1 MLYYLSNLKESLSFL
16 NVFNYITF
24 RCGAA
29 VLTGLLISLL
39 IAPPII
45 RKLKSYKIGQVQR
58 QDGPKSHLSKN
69 GTPTMGGIIIIIS
82 LLSTVLM
89 WARLD
94 NRFVWLLIF
103 VSIMLAFVGILDDYT
118 KLVKK
123 NPNGAPSWVKLVVQI
138 ITAVAVVGYLGAY
151 PPNPMYPDVLT
162 IPYFNGAF
170 MLSLGGFYLVFAMLM
185 IIGSSNA
192 TNLTDGLDGLAAG
205 SVIFCAC
212 AYAVFAYLAGNIG
225 FAEYLKIIYV
235 SGAGEI
241 SVFLSA
247 LIGACMG
254 FLWYNS
260 YPAQVFMGDTS
271 SLFLGGVIATAA
283 ICVKQELI
291 LPIAGGIFV
300 METLSVI
307 IQMGYFRATG
317 GKRFFKMAPLHHH
330 FELKGV
336 AEPKV
341 IVRFWI
347 VGVVLMLIALASLK
361 IR

>member
-1 MLYYLSNLKESLSFL
+1 MLYYLSCFRDSFSVF
-16 NVFNYITF
+16 NVFSYITF
-24 RCGAA
+24 RAGGAI
-29 VLTGLLISLL
+29 LTGLI
-39 IAPPII
+39 IALVIGPKII
-45 RKLKSYKIGQVQR
+45 DKLRAHKIGQVQR
-58 QDGPKSHLSKN
+58 SDGPQTHLSKN
-69 GTPTMGGIIIIIS
+69 GTPTMGGVIIIIS
-82 LLSTVLM
+82 LLTTVLL

-94 NRFVWLLIF
+94 NRFIWLLLF
-103 VSIMLAFVGILDDYT
+103 VSVMLAFVGFLDDYI

-123 NPNGAPSWVKLVVQI
+123 NPNGASSWIKFLVQGV
-138 ITAVAVVGYLGAY
+138 TALVVVGYLGVY
-151 PPNPMYPDVLT
+151 PPNADYATALS
-162 IPYFNGAF
+162 IPY
-170 MLSLGGFYLVFAMLM
+170 LSSKVILNFGFLYLAFAMLM

-212 AYAVFAYLAGNIG
+212 TYAVFAYLAGNVG
-225 FAEYLKIIYV
+225 FADYLKIIYV

-241 SVFLSA
+241 AIFLCA
-247 LIGACMG
+247 IIGACMG
-254 FLWYNS
+254 FLWFNA

-271 SLFLGGVIATAA
+271 SLFLGGVMATAA

-300 METLSVI
+300 AEALSVL
-307 IQMGYFRATG
+307 IQMSYFRMTK

-330 FELKGV
+330 FELKNI

-347 VGVVLMLIALASLK
+347 AGIVLMLLALSSLK

>member
-1 MLYYLSNLKESLSFL
+1 MLYYLSFFKENLSSL
-16 NVFNYITF
+16 NIFNYITF
-24 RCGAA
+24 RTGAA
-29 VLTGLLISLL
+29 VLTSLL
-39 IAPPII
+39 IAFLIAPAII
-45 RKLKSYKIGQVQR
+45 KKLRSYKISQVER
-58 QDGPKSHLSKN
+58 TDGPKSHLSKS

-82 LLSTVLM
+82 LLTSVLL

-94 NRFVWLLIF
+94 NRFIWLLIF
-103 VSIMLAFVGILDDYT
+103 VSVMLSFIGMLDDYM

-123 NPNGAPSWVKLVVQI
+123 NPAGAPSWLKLLFQL
-138 ITAVAVVGYLGAY
+138 ITAFVVVAYLGVYAPSETY
-151 PPNPMYPDVLT
+151 TTSLS
-162 IPYFNGAF
+162 IPY
-170 MLSLGGFYLVFAMLM
+170 LSSKMIINLGGLYFVFTMLM

-205 SVIFCAC
+205 SMILCAC

-225 FAEYLKIIYV
+225 FADYLRIIYV
-235 SGAGEI
+235 PGAGEI
-241 SVFLSA
+241 AIFMGA
-247 LIGACMG
+247 LVGACLG
-254 FLWYNS
+254 FLWYNA

-271 SLFLGGVIATAA
+271 SLFLGGVLATAA
-283 ICVKQELI
+283 ICVKQELV
-291 LPIAGGIFV
+291 LPIVGGLFV

-307 IQMGYFRATG
+307 MQMGYFKATK
-317 GKRFFKMAPLHHH
+317 GKRLFKMAPLHHH

-347 VGVVLMLIALASLK
+347 VGIVLMLIALASLK